1 MELTGNKFIVQD
13 RILKKYSN
21 SISFYQYVCADLNDR
36 WNHLKCGPI
45 CHSVTAKLPMN
56 SSASWLN
63 SVTVKIWCVID
74 YIEMERGFNEEGV
87 GYFEILLCWSLHVL
101 VLNFILWEAKMFIWV
116 SRRNKVDNIFDNTP
130 QLGFFKGW

>member
-1 MELTGNKFIVQD
+1 MKWRE
-13 RILKKYSN
+13 
-21 SISFYQYVCADLNDR
+21 
-36 WNHLKCGPI
+36 
-45 CHSVTAKLPMN
+45 
-56 SSASWLN
+56 
-63 SVTVKIWCVID
+63 
-74 YIEMERGFNEEGV
+74 ERGFNEEGV